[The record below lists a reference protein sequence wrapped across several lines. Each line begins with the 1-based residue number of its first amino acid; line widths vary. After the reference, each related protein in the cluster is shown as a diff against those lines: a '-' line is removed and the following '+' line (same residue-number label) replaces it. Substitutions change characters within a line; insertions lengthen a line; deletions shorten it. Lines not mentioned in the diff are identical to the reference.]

1 MQKGFRGP
9 GGERTRKR
17 AASPTPLCRKSQA
30 RVNQGHDPRTGRW
43 KHGPPLSGVEVLH
56 SIHSSCQGQPR
67 PAAKHSSSPMRT
79 CNHAHF
85 LQEAAVKL
93 RNILACSKSHS
104 SRDPAEEGSG
114 LRLPCASCF
123 QDQRSEVAAAV
134 ATEPASLRLSDRRG
148 AVTARSRAVGKPA
161 KAGRKMSAGR
171 LAATVSSGRWGKRS
185 PGFSF
190 SGFSPAR
197 SAHI

>member
-1 MQKGFRGP
+1 M
-9 GGERTRKR
+9 
-17 AASPTPLCRKSQA
+17 
-30 RVNQGHDPRTGRW
+30 
-43 KHGPPLSGVEVLH
+43 LH

-123 QDQRSEVAAAV
+123 QDQPSEGDALPGTLRCCAKVGSLGLGIGCCCRS
-134 ATEPASLRLSDRRG
+134 G
-148 AVTARSRAVGKPA
+148 
-161 KAGRKMSAGR
+161 
-171 LAATVSSGRWGKRS
+171 
-185 PGFSF
+185 
-190 SGFSPAR
+190 
-197 SAHI
+197 H